1 MSLWFLYRSK
11 YVGEGSAAC
20 MLGLFTGLCILVMQ
34 KYLTE
39 EALHQVCRTPAA
51 HTVSPARLIGTC
63 GVCPFLQAT
72 RMPVPWHFR
81 ASLAALS
88 AQSMAAS

>member
-1 MSLWFLYRSK
+1 MSLWFLCRSK

-39 EALHQVCRTPAA
+39 EALHQVCGMSAV
-51 HTVSPARLIGTC
+51 HSVSPA
-63 GVCPFLQAT
+63 
-72 RMPVPWHFR
+72 
-81 ASLAALS
+81 
-88 AQSMAAS
+88 